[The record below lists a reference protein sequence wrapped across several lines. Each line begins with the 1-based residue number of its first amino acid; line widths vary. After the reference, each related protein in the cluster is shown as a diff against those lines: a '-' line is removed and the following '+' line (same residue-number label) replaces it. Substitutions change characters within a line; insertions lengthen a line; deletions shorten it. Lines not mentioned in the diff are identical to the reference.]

1 MISVPLSINFGTD
14 GFRGIIGDNFTF
26 DAVNHISLALAEY
39 LKDEGNAAKTVAIGY
54 DTRFLSKEFALTAAE
69 ALISR
74 NINVILSDNF
84 CPSPVLSHFVK
95 NKKCA
100 AGIMITASHNP
111 FMFNGL
117 KFKSSFG
124 SSMLESEV
132 KRIEKIVNSAD
143 FDKTGKRK
151 SYYVNPTAFGYC
163 NNSDSNNNIFKYA
176 DFKKDYTEHII
187 NFTGLD
193 KAVRNA
199 DKGLLKSLDVIIDP
213 MFGAGIGYL
222 SSILKEFSIKHS
234 LINNIANPAFP
245 GLNPEP
251 IDNNLFKLKS
261 FLKRRG
267 IKNKFAVGFATDGDA
282 DRIGAVDCEGNFID
296 SHKIFSIILNYLIKE
311 GYSGSV
317 VKTVSV
323 SKSIDNICKEHNLRL
338 LEVPIGF
345 KNIAALMIK
354 KGSDVFLGG
363 EESGGIGITSH
374 LPERDGVINAL
385 MLIKIMLIS
394 QKNLNE
400 LLSDIFNEPYPY
412 LYKREDLHLEDG
424 RKRQLI
430 ESLKSGSFNM
440 PFKKD
445 LISSNFTDGFK
456 FQYRDDSW
464 LLIRPSGT
472 EPVLRVYAES
482 KSKEKTDLLINKVRQ
497 EIESL

>member
-1 MISVPLSINFGTD
+1 MISVPVSINFGTD

-26 DAVNHISLALAEY
+26 DAVNHISLSLAEY
-39 LKDEGNAAKTVAIGY
+39 LKGNTVKTVAIGY

-69 ALISR
+69 ALVSKG
-74 NINVILSDNF
+74 INVILSDNF
-84 CPSPVLSHFVK
+84 CPSPVLSYFVK

-132 KRIEKIVNSAD
+132 KKIEKIVNSAG
-143 FDKTGKRK
+143 FDRAGKRK
-151 SYYVNPTAFGYC
+151 SYYVNPAAFDYC
-163 NNSDSNNNIFKYA
+163 SNSDSNNNNNFKYS
-176 DFKKDYTEHII
+176 DFKKDYIEHITL
-187 NFTGLD
+187 FTGLG
-193 KAVRNA
+193 KAVSHA
-199 DKGLLKSLDVIIDP
+199 DNNLLKSLDVTIDP

-222 SSILKEFSIKHS
+222 SSILKRFSIKYS
-234 LINNIANPAFP
+234 LINNTANPAFP

-251 IDNNLFKLKS
+251 IDNNLFRLKS
-261 FLKRRG
+261 FLKKRG
-267 IKNKFAVGFATDGDA
+267 IKNKFAIGFATDGDA

-323 SKSIDNICKEHNLRL
+323 SKSIDNICKAHNLKL

-354 KGSDVFLGG
+354 KESSVFIGG

-374 LPERDGVINAL
+374 LPERDGILNAL
-385 MLIKIMLIS
+385 MLLKIMIVS
-394 QKNLNE
+394 RKNLSE
-400 LLSDIFNEPYPY
+400 LLNDIFNEPYPY
-412 LYKREDLHLEDG
+412 LYKREDLHLEDWK
-424 RKRQLI
+424 KRQLI
-430 ESLKSGSFNM
+430 ETLKNGNFNI

-445 LISSNFTDGFK
+445 LISSNFIDGFK
-456 FQYRDDSW
+456 FQYSDDSW

-472 EPVLRVYAES
+472 EPVLRIYAES
-482 KSKEKTDLLINKVRQ
+482 KGEKKTDLLINKVRQ
-497 EIESL
+497 EIKSL